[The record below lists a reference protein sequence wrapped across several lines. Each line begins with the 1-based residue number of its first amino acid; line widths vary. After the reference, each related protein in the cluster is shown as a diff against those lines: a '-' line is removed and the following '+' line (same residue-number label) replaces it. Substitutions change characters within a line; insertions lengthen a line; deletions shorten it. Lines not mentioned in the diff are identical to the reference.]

1 MLRRCVVIAA
11 PRRIEVVEESIP
23 PGSPGQLL
31 VRTEVSAVSPGTE
44 MLFYRGQVPAD
55 MAVDTAI
62 SALAQSEVRYPLR
75 YGYAC
80 VGRVIDV
87 AGEGLTHWL
96 DRRVFAFVPHASH
109 FWADPDEVQVVP
121 PDLDAERAALLPNM
135 ETAVNL
141 VMDGHPMIGERVAVV
156 GQGIVGL
163 LVVALLCQFP
173 LQVLTAIDPIELRR
187 TAAIRLGASSA
198 IYCDGAEPPKGWE
211 AADLTYELSG
221 NPAALNTALA
231 LTGFAGR
238 VVIGSWY
245 GQKQAPINLGG
256 DFHRSRIRLIASQVS
271 TIDPQWSGRWDKGR
285 RFALAWQMLR
295 QLPLDSL
302 ITHRFPVIEAGGAY
316 QLIDRHPEQ
325 TIQVLLT
332 YPQGGSTA
340 R

>member
-1 MLRRCVVIAA
+1 MLRQCVVMAA

-23 PGSPGQLL
+23 PGQPGQLL

-55 MAVDTAI
+55 MAVDAAL
-62 SALAQSEVRYPLR
+62 SALAHSEVRYPLR

-80 VGRVIDV
+80 VGRVIEV
-87 AGEGLTHWL
+87 TGEPLAHWL

-109 FWADPDEVQVVP
+109 FWAEPDEVQIVP
-121 PDLDAERAALLPNM
+121 PDVDPQRAAMLPNM

-141 VMDGHPMIGERVAVV
+141 LMDGQPMIGERVAVV

-163 LVVALLCQFP
+163 LVTALLRRFP
-173 LQVLTAIDPIELRR
+173 LQALIAVDPIELRR
-187 TAAIRLGASSA
+187 AAAIHLGASDA
-198 IYCDGAEPPKGWE
+198 IVGDGAEPPAGWE

-256 DFHRSRIRLIASQVS
+256 AFHRSRIRLIGSQVS

-285 RFALAWQMLR
+285 RFAVAWQMLR
-295 QLPLDSL
+295 QLPLEFL
-302 ITHRFPVIEAGGAY
+302 ITHRFAVADAAEAY
-316 QLIDRHPEQ
+316 RLIDQHPER
-325 TIQVLLT
+325 TIQVILT